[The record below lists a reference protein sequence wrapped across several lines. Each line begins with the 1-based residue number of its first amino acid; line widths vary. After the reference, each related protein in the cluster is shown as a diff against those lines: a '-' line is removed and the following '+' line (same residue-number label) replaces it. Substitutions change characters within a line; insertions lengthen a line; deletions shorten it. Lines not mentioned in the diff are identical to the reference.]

1 MSTKSTKASRTQ
13 SKAGPFDPAVLRRA
27 RKIAERYRIVLELND
42 ELGYIGSS
50 IELPNVFADGKSPD
64 ECVNA
69 AREALRVAVATM
81 IEQGKEPPAPAST
94 GLRQSQVNVRL
105 NAEEKY
111 RLQETA
117 RRLGFKGLGDFIR
130 ATALG
135 RCNCL

>member
-1 MSTKSTKASRTQ
+1 MSTKSAKSSKTQ
-13 SKAGPFDPAVLRRA
+13 SRDGTFDTAVLRRA
-27 RKIAERYRIVLELND
+27 RKIAERYRIVLEANE

-64 ECVNA
+64 ECVSA
-69 AREALRVAVATM
+69 AREALTVAVVTM
-81 IEQGKEPPAPAST
+81 IERGLEPPIPAST
-94 GLRQSQVNVRL
+94 GLRKAQVNVRL

-111 RLQETA
+111 RLQEAA